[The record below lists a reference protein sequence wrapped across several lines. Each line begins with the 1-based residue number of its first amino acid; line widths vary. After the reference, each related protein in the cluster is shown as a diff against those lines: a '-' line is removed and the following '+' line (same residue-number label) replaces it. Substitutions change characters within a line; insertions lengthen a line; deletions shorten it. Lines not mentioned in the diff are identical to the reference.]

1 MKVKIGNKIIDS
13 NNEPI
18 MIIFKNDQE
27 KELVIN
33 HLSCMESKEG
43 ERKYLMYPDDKDYS
57 TDEMKEFMKTN
68 KNK

>member
-1 MKVKIGNKIIDS
+1 MKVKIGNNIFDS

-18 MIIFKNDQE
+18 MIIFKNDEE

-33 HLSCMESKEG
+33 HLSCMEPKKEG

-57 TDEMKEFMKTN
+57 IDEMKEFMKT
-68 KNK
+68 K